1 MVKLG
6 TLGLGMILS
15 LGALGACS
23 VKREAT
29 TTTEGYYFLGYVYDG
44 VSNERLDGG
53 AYSLTLSYDRT
64 ELEADVDDSG
74 RFYVGPLEPF
84 HDYTV
89 SIVADGYRDFYA
101 SEPLISSV
109 ARGAEG
115 VQSQLFEAYVFPTS
129 VEAPA
134 ISFTIR
140 TPDGTTPSGRLRV
153 SPEDDDGTSGISLAG
168 SIEGSVESQLWE
180 NDADRKFATVVKDV
194 SDGAV
199 TFEAGEL
206 VYGVTYV
213 ATLFSSDGYQFN
225 AFSFTAGLTDDSNVI
240 VPRLGEQPLAI
251 VANSLDIENLQ
262 ANAEVVLTFNREI
275 ELSPSVQ
282 RSVVE
287 EAIDDGFGIDSP
299 NLDADADFNVLAL
312 ADDPDVQE
320 NGTSFEIDG
329 DTLTL
334 RWARDEENFETV
346 DADDPILG
354 ASWNVSRVVLRPVG
368 GRADEEAT
376 LESLL
381 GSAVID
387 VLVDPATQ

>member
-15 LGALGACS
+15 LGALSACS

-44 VSNERLDGG
+44 VTNERLDGD

-64 ELEADVDDSG
+64 DLEADVDDSG

-89 SIVADGYRDFYA
+89 SISADGYRDFYA

-129 VEAPA
+129 IEAPA
-134 ISFTIR
+134 IAFTIR

-153 SPEDDDGTSGISLAG
+153 SPENDDGTSGISLAG
-168 SIEGSVESQLWE
+168 SIEGSVESQLWQ

-199 TFEAGEL
+199 SFDAGEL
-206 VYGVTYV
+206 VYGVTYT

-225 AFSFTAGLTDDSNVI
+225 AFSFTAGLTDDSSVI

-251 VANSLDIENLQ
+251 VANNLEIDNLQ
-262 ANAEVVLTFNREI
+262 ENAEVVLTFNREI
-275 ELSPSVQ
+275 ELSPAVQ
-282 RSVVE
+282 SSVVE
-287 EAIDDGFGIDSP
+287 EAIDDGFEIVSF
-299 NLDADADFNVLAL
+299 DADADLVGNVLTL
-312 ADDPDVQE
+312 TDEPDAQE
-320 NGTSFEIDG
+320 TGTSIEIDG
-329 DTLTL
+329 ATLTL
-334 RWARDEENFETV
+334 RWARADENFETV
-346 DADDPILG
+346 DGDDPILS
-354 ASWNVSRVVLRPVG
+354 ASWDVSRVALRPVG

-381 GSAVID
+381 GSAVIN
-387 VLVDPATQ
+387 VLVDPAIE